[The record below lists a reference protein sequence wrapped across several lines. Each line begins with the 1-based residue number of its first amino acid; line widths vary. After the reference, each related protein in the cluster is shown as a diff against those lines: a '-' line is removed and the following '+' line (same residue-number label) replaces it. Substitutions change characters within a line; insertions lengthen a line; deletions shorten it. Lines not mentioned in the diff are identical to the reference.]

1 MRTNQPGN
9 MATSDRHSEQNQGG
23 STRRTE
29 SPETDIQQNHQ
40 ASFKSEIN
48 RTNPESE
55 QYTDEFIN
63 SIYQSLT
70 GTQTT
75 KTKGKQKVRRFKS
88 RKTTI
93 TNLSS
98 FNLSEAERNLLGR
111 GLNFIPTPT
120 REHPAIILQDY
131 LLFDQK
137 LRLQYYFMD
146 KEKNTTND
154 KPTTLKQ
161 STGWTPPNSQD
172 QNFDSYRNLTQRDI
186 LKELDIS
193 PSYRRFNLPKSERQ
207 AIKTLANNDKITI
220 KAVDKGGKIVI
231 QDTTDYISECER
243 QLENTV
249 HYKRLYTDPT
259 AELNLIIKNKLEQGI
274 KDGHISTEEFEVLYN
289 RDPRTSNF
297 YTLPKIHKTNNP
309 G

>member
-1 MRTNQPGN
+1 
-9 MATSDRHSEQNQGG
+9 
-23 STRRTE
+23 
-29 SPETDIQQNHQ
+29 
-40 ASFKSEIN
+40 
-48 RTNPESE
+48 
-55 QYTDEFIN
+55 
-63 SIYQSLT
+63 
-70 GTQTT
+70 
-75 KTKGKQKVRRFKS
+75 
-88 RKTTI
+88 
-93 TNLSS
+93 
-98 FNLSEAERNLLGR
+98 
-111 GLNFIPTPT
+111 
-120 REHPAIILQDY
+120 
-131 LLFDQK
+131 
-137 LRLQYYFMD
+137 MD

-161 STGWTPPNSQD
+161 NTGWTPPNSQD
-172 QNFDSYRNLTQRDI
+172 QNFDSYRNLTQREI

-220 KAVDKGGKIVI
+220 KPADKGGKIVI

-259 AELNLIIKNKLEQGI
+259 VELNLIIKNKLEQGI

-297 YTLPKIHKTNNP
+297 YYPRYIKSIILDDP
-309 G
+309 

>member
-1 MRTNQPGN
+1 MVTIFFFGDIFGCNVHGIPHHRFSNSIGIISSIAGVFPQLSIVSQSSISRST
-9 MATSDRHSEQNQGG
+9 TSS
-23 STRRTE
+23 SWLI
-29 SPETDIQQNHQ
+29 IQQNHQ

-55 QYTDEFIN
+55 QYTNEFIN

-75 KTKGKQKVRRFKS
+75 KTKGKQKVRHFKS

-161 STGWTPPNSQD
+161 STGWTPPSSQD
-172 QNFDSYRNLTQRDI
+172 QNFDSYRNLT
-186 LKELDIS
+186 KE
-193 PSYRRFNLPKSERQ
+193 RF
-207 AIKTLANNDKITI
+207 
-220 KAVDKGGKIVI
+220 
-231 QDTTDYISECER
+231 
-243 QLENTV
+243 
-249 HYKRLYTDPT
+249 
-259 AELNLIIKNKLEQGI
+259 
-274 KDGHISTEEFEVLYN
+274 
-289 RDPRTSNF
+289 
-297 YTLPKIHKTNNP
+297 
-309 G
+309 